1 MHAVHGA
8 MSISRE
14 QEKREKRRQ
23 SRIERSN
30 SKSPRNSDVSNLE
43 KGEAGQRDL
52 PDPPQPESS
61 LTAFHLGIVFILLG
75 FVMVLVALI
84 KTSMLEGDW
93 SHTSGVGYTFVI
105 VGLILVMVNGIITA
119 NEEEELAKHV
129 TTRLASTRSDYQI
142 GRDIGLVGMASLVGQ
157 VALPG
162 GLVAE
167 GPLPVLGSVGQKDA
181 GSSASD
187 TIPKI
192 EVMVTETETLLTKKD
207 NKPALIVTKETSM
220 KKTSSTRHSRQISLS
235 ST

>member
-1 MHAVHGA
+1 MAAAHRA
-8 MSISRE
+8 MTIRHES
-14 QEKREKRRQ
+14 EKREKRRQ
-23 SRIERSN
+23 SQIERSN
-30 SKSPRNSDVSNLE
+30 SKIPTNSDVFNLE

-52 PDPPQPESS
+52 PGPPKPESS
-61 LTAFHLGIVFILLG
+61 QIAFHLGIVFILLG
-75 FVMVLVALI
+75 FGLVFSALI
-84 KTSMLEGDW
+84 KNTMREGNW
-93 SHTSGVGYTFVI
+93 SHLSGIGYTLVI
-105 VGLILVMVNGIITA
+105 VGLIMVMVNRTITA

-167 GPLPVLGSVGQKDA
+167 GPLPVLGRVGQKDA
-181 GSSASD
+181 ASSAPD

>member
-8 MSISRE
+8 MTIRRE
-14 QEKREKRRQ
+14 REKREKRRQ

-157 VALPG
+157 VALP
-162 GLVAE
+162 E

-187 TIPKI
+187 TIPNA
-192 EVMVTETETLLTKKD
+192 EVMVTETETLLPKKD

-220 KKTSSTRHSRQISLS
+220 KRTSSTRRSRQISLS